1 VRCIVA
7 LNVRSGGGTRA
18 ARLCSYLDD
27 LDPDTVLL
35 TEWRNNASGRLFAA
49 WAESRGMRHDGLTD
63 GQTANGIFLASS
75 DDFLSES
82 VTPIGEGAGC
92 LMLARFD
99 WVTLLGCYFPQL
111 NAKAVFFDRCLEV
124 ALRHPIVPF
133 VLAGDLNT
141 GNQLADRSERAG
153 KYYCADHFDRLA
165 SAGGLLDLWR
175 LTNGASR
182 EWTWHSTRG
191 NGFRIDHAFGNDAFI
206 ASANPVCA
214 YDRQARDDRLTDHS
228 AVVVRI
234 DDVAAVTPPVSVG
247 PPRGSLSPLFR
258 RS

>member
-1 VRCIVA
+1 MRCIVA

-18 ARLCSYLDD
+18 ARLRSYLGD

-63 GQTANGIFLASS
+63 GQTANQIFLASS

-82 VTPIGEGAGC
+82 VTPIAEGAGC

-124 ALRHPIVPF
+124 ALRHPI
-133 VLAGDLNT
+133 
-141 GNQLADRSERAG
+141 
-153 KYYCADHFDRLA
+153 C
-165 SAGGLLDLWR
+165 
-175 LTNGASR
+175 
-182 EWTWHSTRG
+182 
-191 NGFRIDHAFGNDAFI
+191 
-206 ASANPVCA
+206 
-214 YDRQARDDRLTDHS
+214 
-228 AVVVRI
+228 
-234 DDVAAVTPPVSVG
+234 
-247 PPRGSLSPLFR
+247 PRW
-258 RS
+258 